1 MKLTR
6 FQQGGITPILLDYTP
21 VVSSYSRAS
30 DADSSS
36 ASVASTKK
44 EDKSEG
50 ITDKDLLKALE
61 SLDALPNEVR
71 AIQTEL
77 QNFILDKSALGGLDS
92 TTISMKYASLIGK
105 MKIAKFNS
113 DQYKEAYNQ
122 IKSNGGINEI
132 AIDTDGYIYCRN
144 RQDPNDFERFTAQEY
159 LQNYNDYRAV
169 SNQELLE
176 LRARSPEL
184 IDNNEV
190 LKVVANGM
198 GMPAIQ
204 TMINNA
210 ITKIGTTTMQQGG
223 YSQVQINQIQQGIEN
238 IQEASENS
246 NSGGT
251 STGILQKLEVMSKD
265 QQQQAKMALQYVYST
280 LPKSARALLEVK
292 AAEGGVQGGV
302 LGLLSTFIASK
313 LDFTKTEDEQRS
325 KDPSSK
331 GTKSTSTA
339 VPKGVDPTLASLQ
352 LTPVM
357 MTQLGMGERK
367 QIATIHGGKYGAK
380 NYAQVVPIV
389 NKEGTALGAA
399 TTLAKVS
406 ESQLSGMLSWED
418 ATMGGAR
425 IDQTAMMKVAITG
438 GKMYVMNIPIDKS
451 RNDGVIA
458 PDIRYLRRLEDAD
471 QDIEVWKRQ
480 NRGKE
485 ITPKEINE
493 IYKKHQLPVLMDE
506 YGNINARDYAKFALF
521 NGITKDCYLI
531 PPPDGTDIIA
541 EDVSKS
547 AESYKNILLS
557 TDPSN
562 KEDFDEDNLWDWN
575 GHDTLYKA
583 TVFIP
588 VSTNILSGAATS
600 GQKITGADA
609 VVIEARN
616 QQKERLKNYDPNG
629 ASKFE

>member
-44 EDKSEG
+44 ENKSDG
-50 ITDKDLLKALE
+50 ITDKDLLKALD

-77 QNFILDKSALGGLDS
+77 QNFILDQSALGGLDS

-246 NSGGT
+246 NSEGK

-389 NKEGTALGAA
+389 NKEGAALGAA

>member
-44 EDKSEG
+44 ENKAEG
-50 ITDKDLLKALE
+50 ITDKDLLKALD
-61 SLDALPNEVR
+61 SLDALPNEVK
-71 AIQTEL
+71 AISTEL
-77 QNFILDKSALGGLDS
+77 QNFILDQSALGGLDS
-92 TTISMKYASLIGK
+92 TTISMKYASLISK

-113 DQYKEAYNQ
+113 DQYKDAFNQ

-176 LRARSPEL
+176 LRAQSPGL
-184 IDNNEV
+184 VDNNEV

-198 GMPAIQ
+198 GMPAVQ

-210 ITKIGTTTMQQGG
+210 ITKIGTTTMQQEG
-223 YSQVQINQIQQGIEN
+223 YSQVQINQIQKGVEH
-238 IQEASENS
+238 IQEASGDSDS
-246 NSGGT
+246 NGT
-251 STGILQKLEVMSKD
+251 STGVIEKLGVMSKD
-265 QQQQAKMALQYVYST
+265 QQQQAKMALQYIYST
-280 LPKSARALLEVK
+280 LPKNARALLEVK
-292 AAEGGVQGGV
+292 AAEGGVQGGA
-302 LGLLSTFIASK
+302 LGLLGTLISSK
-313 LDFTKTEDEQRS
+313 LDITKTEEKQRS
-325 KDPSSK
+325 KDPASK

-389 NKEGTALGAA
+389 NKEGAALGAA

-506 YGNINARDYAKFALF
+506 NGNINARDYAKFALF

-531 PPPDGTDIIA
+531 PPPDGTDIVA

-609 VVIEARN
+609 VEIEARN
-616 QQKERLKNYDPNG
+616 QQKERLKNYDPSG

>member
-77 QNFILDKSALGGLDS
+77 QNFILDQSALGGLDS

-246 NSGGT
+246 NSGGA

-389 NKEGTALGAA
+389 NKEGAALGAA

-531 PPPDGTDIIA
+531 PPPDGTDIVA

>member
-44 EDKSEG
+44 ENKSEG
-50 ITDKDLLKALE
+50 ITDKDLLKALD

-77 QNFILDKSALGGLDS
+77 QNFILDQSALGGLDS

-246 NSGGT
+246 NSEGT

-389 NKEGTALGAA
+389 NKEGAALGAA

-609 VVIEARN
+609 VEIEARN

>member
-36 ASVASTKK
+36 ASAASTKK
-44 EDKSEG
+44 EDKSDG
-50 ITDKDLLKALE
+50 ITDKDLLKALD

-77 QNFILDKSALGGLDS
+77 QNFILDQSALGGLDS

-238 IQEASENS
+238 IQEASQNS
-246 NSGGT
+246 NSEGK

-389 NKEGTALGAA
+389 NKEGAALGAA

-531 PPPDGTDIIA
+531 PPPDGTDIVA

-562 KEDFDEDNLWDWN
+562 KEDFDEDNPWDWN

>member
-389 NKEGTALGAA
+389 NKEGAALGAA

-506 YGNINARDYAKFALF
+506 NGNINARDYAKFALF

-531 PPPDGTDIIA
+531 PPPDGTDIVA

>member
-1 MKLTR
+1 MKITR
-6 FQQGGITPILLDYTP
+6 FQQGGITPVLLDYTP
-21 VVSSYSRAS
+21 VLSTYSRAS
-30 DADSSS
+30 DADDSS
-36 ASVASTKK
+36 ASVASAKK
-44 EDKSEG
+44 EAKSEG
-50 ITDKDLLKALE
+50 MTDKDLLKALD
-61 SLDALPNEVR
+61 SLDALPNEVK
-71 AIQTEL
+71 AITTEL
-77 QNFILDKSALGGLDS
+77 QNFILDQSALGGLDS

-223 YSQVQINQIQQGIEN
+223 YSQVQINQIQKGVEH
-238 IQEASENS
+238 IQEASEDS
-246 NSGGT
+246 DSDEKGVGVIEKI
-251 STGILQKLEVMSKD
+251 GVMSKD
-265 QQQQAKMALQYVYST
+265 QQQQAKMALQYIYST
-280 LPKSARALLEVK
+280 LPKNARALLEVK
-292 AAEGGVQGGV
+292 AAESGVQGGA
-302 LGLLSTFIASK
+302 LGLLGTLISSK
-313 LDFTKTEDEQRS
+313 LDITKTEEKQRS
-325 KDPSSK
+325 KDPLSS
-331 GTKSTSTA
+331 GTKPKSSS

-357 MTQLGMGERK
+357 MAQLGMGERK

-389 NKEGTALGAA
+389 NKEGAALGAA

-531 PPPDGTDIIA
+531 PPPDGTDIVA

>member
-389 NKEGTALGAA
+389 NKEGAALGAA

-458 PDIRYLRRLEDAD
+458 PDIRYLRRLEEAD

-531 PPPDGTDIIA
+531 PPPDGTDIVA

>member
-246 NSGGT
+246 NSEGT

-389 NKEGTALGAA
+389 NKEGAALGAA

-609 VVIEARN
+609 AVIEARN

>member
-44 EDKSEG
+44 EDKSDG
-50 ITDKDLLKALE
+50 ITDKDLLKALD

-77 QNFILDKSALGGLDS
+77 QNFILDQSALGGLDS

-246 NSGGT
+246 NSGEA

-389 NKEGTALGAA
+389 NKEGAALGAA

-531 PPPDGTDIIA
+531 PPPDGTDIVA

>member
-44 EDKSEG
+44 EDKSDG
-50 ITDKDLLKALE
+50 ITDKDLLKALD

-77 QNFILDKSALGGLDS
+77 QNFILDQSALGGLDS

-389 NKEGTALGAA
+389 NKEGAALGAA

-458 PDIRYLRRLEDAD
+458 PDIRYLRRLEEAD

-506 YGNINARDYAKFALF
+506 NGNINARDYAKFALF

-531 PPPDGTDIIA
+531 PPPDGTDIVA

>member
-389 NKEGTALGAA
+389 NKEGAALGAA

-493 IYKKHQLPVLMDE
+493 IYKKYQLPVLMDE

>member
-50 ITDKDLLKALE
+50 ITDKDLLKALD

-246 NSGGT
+246 NSEGT

-389 NKEGTALGAA
+389 NKEGAALGAA

-609 VVIEARN
+609 VEIEARN

>member
-44 EDKSEG
+44 EDKSDG
-50 ITDKDLLKALE
+50 ITDKDLLKALD

-77 QNFILDKSALGGLDS
+77 QNFILDQSALGGLDS

-389 NKEGTALGAA
+389 NKEGAALGAA

-531 PPPDGTDIIA
+531 PPPDGTDIVA

>member
-30 DADSSS
+30 DAELLS

-44 EDKSEG
+44 ENKAEG
-50 ITDKDLLKALE
+50 ITDKDLLKALD
-61 SLDALPNEVR
+61 SLDALPNEVK
-71 AIQTEL
+71 AISTEL
-77 QNFILDKSALGGLDS
+77 QNFILDQSALGGLDS
-92 TTISMKYASLIGK
+92 TTISMKYASLISK

-122 IKSNGGINEI
+122 IKGNGGINEI

-223 YSQVQINQIQQGIEN
+223 YSQIQINQIQQGVEN
-238 IQEASENS
+238 IQEASENA
-246 NSGGT
+246 NSDGT
-251 STGILQKLEVMSKD
+251 STGIIQKLEVMSKD
-265 QQQQAKMALQYVYST
+265 QQQQAKMALQYVYSI
-280 LPKSARALLEVK
+280 LPKNARALLEVK

-313 LDFTKTEDEQRS
+313 LDLTKTEDEQRS

-389 NKEGTALGAA
+389 NKEGAALGAA

-458 PDIRYLRRLEDAD
+458 PDIRYLRRLEEAD

-485 ITPKEINE
+485 ITSKEINE

-506 YGNINARDYAKFALF
+506 NGNINARDYAKFALF

-609 VVIEARN
+609 VEIEARN
-616 QQKERLKNYDPNG
+616 QQKERLKNYDPSG

>member
-50 ITDKDLLKALE
+50 ITDKDLLKALD

-77 QNFILDKSALGGLDS
+77 QNFILDQSALGGLDS

-246 NSGGT
+246 NSEGK

-389 NKEGTALGAA
+389 NKEGAALGAA

>member
-44 EDKSEG
+44 ENKSDG
-50 ITDKDLLKALE
+50 ITDKDLLKALD

-246 NSGGT
+246 NSGGK

-389 NKEGTALGAA
+389 NKEGAALGAA

-531 PPPDGTDIIA
+531 PPPDGTDIVA

>member
-77 QNFILDKSALGGLDS
+77 QNFILDQSALGGLDS

-144 RQDPNDFERFTAQEY
+144 RQDPNDFERSTAQEY

-389 NKEGTALGAA
+389 NKEGAALGAA

>member
-44 EDKSEG
+44 ENKSEG
-50 ITDKDLLKALE
+50 ITDKDLLKALD

-77 QNFILDKSALGGLDS
+77 QNFILDQSALGGLDS

-246 NSGGT
+246 NSRGA

-389 NKEGTALGAA
+389 NKEGAALGAA

-531 PPPDGTDIIA
+531 PPPDGTDIVA

>member
-246 NSGGT
+246 NSEGT

-389 NKEGTALGAA
+389 SKEGTALGAA

-531 PPPDGTDIIA
+531 PPPDGTDIVA

>member
-50 ITDKDLLKALE
+50 ITDKDLLKALD

-77 QNFILDKSALGGLDS
+77 QNFILDQSALGGLDS

-246 NSGGT
+246 NSKGT

-389 NKEGTALGAA
+389 NKEGAALGAA

-531 PPPDGTDIIA
+531 PPPDGTDIVA

>member
-50 ITDKDLLKALE
+50 ITDKDLLKALD

-77 QNFILDKSALGGLDS
+77 QNFILDQSALGGLDS

-238 IQEASENS
+238 IQEASDNS

-389 NKEGTALGAA
+389 NKEGAALGAA

-531 PPPDGTDIIA
+531 PPPDGTDIVA

>member
-44 EDKSEG
+44 EDKSDG
-50 ITDKDLLKALE
+50 ITDKDLLKALD

-246 NSGGT
+246 NSEGK

-389 NKEGTALGAA
+389 NKEGAALGAA

-531 PPPDGTDIIA
+531 PPPDGTDIVA

>member
-44 EDKSEG
+44 ENKSEG
-50 ITDKDLLKALE
+50 ITDKDLLKALD

-77 QNFILDKSALGGLDS
+77 QNFILDQSALGGLDS

-238 IQEASENS
+238 IQEASQNS
-246 NSGGT
+246 NSEGT

-389 NKEGTALGAA
+389 NKEGAALGAA

-531 PPPDGTDIIA
+531 PPPDGTDIVA

>member
-44 EDKSEG
+44 ENKSEG
-50 ITDKDLLKALE
+50 ITDKDLLKALD

-77 QNFILDKSALGGLDS
+77 QNFILDQSALGGLDS

-113 DQYKEAYNQ
+113 DQYKESYNQ

-246 NSGGT
+246 NSEGK

-389 NKEGTALGAA
+389 NKEGAALGAA

-531 PPPDGTDIIA
+531 PPPDGTDIVA

>member
-238 IQEASENS
+238 IQEASANS

-389 NKEGTALGAA
+389 NKEGAALGAA

-531 PPPDGTDIIA
+531 PPPDGTDIVA

>member
-389 NKEGTALGAA
+389 NKEGAALGAA

>member
-6 FQQGGITPILLDYTP
+6 FQKGGITPILLDYTP

-44 EDKSEG
+44 EDKSDG
-50 ITDKDLLKALE
+50 ITDKDLLKALD

-77 QNFILDKSALGGLDS
+77 QNFILDQSALGGLDS

-389 NKEGTALGAA
+389 NKEGAALGAA

-506 YGNINARDYAKFALF
+506 NGNINARDYAKFALF

-531 PPPDGTDIIA
+531 PPPDGTDIVA

>member
-50 ITDKDLLKALE
+50 VTDKDLLKALE

-246 NSGGT
+246 NSEGK

-389 NKEGTALGAA
+389 NKEGAALGAA

-609 VVIEARN
+609 AVIEARN

>member
-50 ITDKDLLKALE
+50 ITDKDLLKALD

-77 QNFILDKSALGGLDS
+77 QNFILDQSALGGLDS

-246 NSGGT
+246 NSGGA

-313 LDFTKTEDEQRS
+313 LDLTKTEDEQRS

-389 NKEGTALGAA
+389 NKEGAALGAA

-531 PPPDGTDIIA
+531 PPPDGTDIVA

>member
-331 GTKSTSTA
+331 GTKSTSTV

-389 NKEGTALGAA
+389 NKEGAALGAA

-531 PPPDGTDIIA
+531 PPPDGTDIVA

>member
-77 QNFILDKSALGGLDS
+77 QNFILDQSALGGLDS

-389 NKEGTALGAA
+389 NKEGAALGAA

>member
-44 EDKSEG
+44 ENKSDG
-50 ITDKDLLKALE
+50 ITDKDLLKALD

-77 QNFILDKSALGGLDS
+77 QNFILDQSALGGLDS

-389 NKEGTALGAA
+389 NKEGAALGAA

-458 PDIRYLRRLEDAD
+458 PDIRYLRRLEEAD

-506 YGNINARDYAKFALF
+506 NGNINARDYAKFALF

-531 PPPDGTDIIA
+531 PPPDGTDIVA

>member
-30 DADSSS
+30 DTDSSS
-36 ASVASTKK
+36 ASASSTKK
-44 EDKSEG
+44 EAKSEG
-50 ITDKDLLKALE
+50 MTDKDLLNALN

-71 AIQTEL
+71 AITTEL
-77 QNFILDKSALGGLDS
+77 QNFILDQSALGGADS
-92 TTISMKYASLIGK
+92 TTISIKYASLVGK

-113 DQYKEAYNQ
+113 DQYKDAFNQ

-176 LRARSPEL
+176 LRAQSPGL
-184 IDNNEV
+184 VDNNEV

-198 GMPAIQ
+198 GMPVVQ

-210 ITKIGTTTMQQGG
+210 ITKIGTTTMQQEG
-223 YSQVQINQIQQGIEN
+223 YSQVQMNQIQKGVEN
-238 IQEASENS
+238 IQEASEDS
-246 NSGGT
+246 NSSGT
-251 STGILQKLEVMSKD
+251 STGVIEKIGVMSKD
-265 QQQQAKMALQYVYST
+265 QQQQAKMALQYIYST
-280 LPKSARALLEVK
+280 LPKNARALLEVK
-292 AAEGGVQGGV
+292 AAENGVQGGA
-302 LGLLSTFIASK
+302 LGLLGTLISSK
-313 LDFTKTEDEQRS
+313 LDITKTEEKQRS

-331 GTKSTSTA
+331 GTKSTSSAT
-339 VPKGVDPTLASLQ
+339 PKGIDPTLASLQ

-357 MTQLGMGERK
+357 MAQLGMGERK

-389 NKEGTALGAA
+389 NKEGAALGAA

-458 PDIRYLRRLEDAD
+458 PDIRYLRRLEEAD

-485 ITPKEINE
+485 ITSKEINE

-506 YGNINARDYAKFALF
+506 NGNINARDYAKFALF

-531 PPPDGTDIIA
+531 SPPDGTDIIA
-541 EDVSKS
+541 EDVSKQ

-562 KEDFDEDNLWDWN
+562 KEDFDEDNFYDFN

-588 VSTNILSGAATS
+588 ISNNIISGAATS
-600 GQKITGADA
+600 GQKISGADA
-609 VVIEARN
+609 VKIEARN

>member
-36 ASVASTKK
+36 ASAASTKK

-50 ITDKDLLKALE
+50 ITDKDLLKALD

-246 NSGGT
+246 NSEGK

-389 NKEGTALGAA
+389 NKEGAALGAA

-531 PPPDGTDIIA
+531 PPPDGTDIVA

>member
-44 EDKSEG
+44 EDKSDG
-50 ITDKDLLKALE
+50 ITDKDLLKALD

-77 QNFILDKSALGGLDS
+77 QNFILDQSALGGLDS

-389 NKEGTALGAA
+389 NKEGAALGAA

>member
-246 NSGGT
+246 NSEGK

-389 NKEGTALGAA
+389 NKEGAALGAA

-609 VVIEARN
+609 AVIEARN

>member
-44 EDKSEG
+44 EDKSDG
-50 ITDKDLLKALE
+50 ITDKDLLKALD

-77 QNFILDKSALGGLDS
+77 QNFILDQSALGGLDS

-246 NSGGT
+246 NSEGK

-389 NKEGTALGAA
+389 NKEGVALGAA

>member
-44 EDKSEG
+44 EDKSDG
-50 ITDKDLLKALE
+50 ITDKDLLKALD

-246 NSGGT
+246 NSEGK

-389 NKEGTALGAA
+389 NKEGAALGAA

-531 PPPDGTDIIA
+531 APPDGTDIVA